1 MAHLTLDE
9 KSLQQGHEY
18 VSMVSEGTQGAVL
31 EVIAERTKQA
41 ATTL

>member
-1 MAHLTLDE
+1 
-9 KSLQQGHEY
+9 
-18 VSMVSEGTQGAVL
+18 MVSEGTQGAVL